1 MFVERKYFK
10 LLTNLEDLFPQK
22 GRTKDQK
29 VLGLKPNILG
39 FGYRFSSNFLWET
52 LCDWTYVEVSQ
63 IPSIKEGEIL
73 LQTMW
78 LSLDPY
84 MRGRMNDA
92 KSYADPVQIGA
103 PMVGGAVAKVIESR
117 SPMFSKNDIVEGRIG
132 WQKYAVS
139 SGI

>member
-1 MFVERKYFK
+1 MMNEQNIRV
-10 LLTNLEDLFPQK
+10 LLKNRPIGWPTEDDFE
-22 GRTKDQK
+22 
-29 VLGLKPNILG
+29 I
-39 FGYRFSSNFLWET
+39 
-52 LCDWTYVEVSQ
+52 EVSQ

-84 MRGRMNDA
+84 MRGRMNVA

-139 SGI
+139 SGIELRTID

>member
-1 MFVERKYFK
+1 MMNEQNIRV
-10 LLTNLEDLFPQK
+10 LLKNRPIGWPTEDDFE
-22 GRTKDQK
+22 
-29 VLGLKPNILG
+29 I
-39 FGYRFSSNFLWET
+39 
-52 LCDWTYVEVSQ
+52 EVSQ

-117 SPMFSKNDIVEGRIG
+117 SPMF
-132 WQKYAVS
+132 
-139 SGI
+139 